1 VLERVLEGV
10 VNQADKPRVHISAQ
24 FNAEL
29 EGVRNDLMTMGG
41 LVESQID
48 HAIEAALDGDS
59 ARAENAIE
67 LDLEVNELERS
78 IDEQCTRILVL
89 RQPAAGDLRLVLA
102 TIKVTNDLERIG
114 DEAVKISRQA
124 IELSE
129 GGALESASARVRE
142 LAVSVN
148 SLLKDSLDSFAR
160 LQVSEAA
167 TIILRD
173 DDIDEA
179 YTAAKTWLTSEIQAH
194 PETLEASLAYLG
206 ILKSLERVA
215 DHAVNIAEQVIF
227 LTRGVDVRHLDTLV
241 VRDLVS

>member
-1 VLERVLEGV
+1 VTLGEIEM
-10 VNQADKPRVHISAQ
+10 NQADRPRVHISAQ

-41 LVESQID
+41 LVESQIE
-48 HAIEAALDGDS
+48 HATESALDGDS
-59 ARAENAIE
+59 ARAEVAIE
-67 LDLEVNELERS
+67 LDIEVNELERS

-102 TIKVTNDLERIG
+102 IIKVTNDLERIG
-114 DEAVKISRQA
+114 DEAVKIGRQA

-129 GGALESASARVRE
+129 GGALEGASARVRD
-142 LAVSVN
+142 LSRSVN
-148 SLLKDSLDSFAR
+148 SILKDALDSFAR
-160 LQVSEAA
+160 LQVSDAA

-179 YTAAKTWLTSEIQAH
+179 YSEAKNWVKSEIKAR

-206 ILKSLERVA
+206 ILKSLERVG

-227 LTRGVDVRHLDTLV
+227 LTRGVDVRHLDTLT

>member
-1 VLERVLEGV
+1 M
-10 VNQADKPRVHISAQ
+10 NQADEPRVHISAQ

-29 EGVRNDLMTMGG
+29 EGVRNDLLAMGG

-59 ARAENAIE
+59 SRAEAAIE
-67 LDLEVNELERS
+67 LDTEVNELERS

-114 DEAVKISRQA
+114 DEAVKIGRQA

-129 GGALESASARVRE
+129 GGASELANAKVRE
-142 LAVSVN
+142 LAGSVN
-148 SLLKDSLDSFAR
+148 AILKDALDSFAR
-160 LQVSEAA
+160 VQVTEAA

-179 YTAAKTWLTSEIQAH
+179 YNAAKVWLTAEIRSQ
-194 PETLEASLAYLG
+194 PETAEVSLAYLG
-206 ILKSLERVA
+206 ILKSLERVG

-227 LTRGVDVRHLDTLV
+227 LTRGVDVRHMDTLA

>member
-1 VLERVLEGV
+1 
-10 VNQADKPRVHISAQ
+10 
-24 FNAEL
+24 
-29 EGVRNDLMTMGG
+29 MGG

-59 ARAENAIE
+59 SRAEAAIE
-67 LDLEVNELERS
+67 LDTEVNELERS
-78 IDEQCTRILVL
+78 IGEQCTRILVL

-114 DEAVKISRQA
+114 DEAVKIGRQA

-129 GGALESASARVRE
+129 GGASELANAKVRE
-142 LAVSVN
+142 LAGSVN
-148 SLLKDSLDSFAR
+148 AILKDALDSFAR
-160 LQVSEAA
+160 LQVIDAA

-179 YTAAKTWLTSEIQAH
+179 YNAAKVWLTAEIRSQ
-194 PETLEASLAYLG
+194 PETVEVSLAYLG
-206 ILKSLERVA
+206 ILKSLERVG

-227 LTRGVDVRHLDTLV
+227 LTRGVDVRHMDTLA